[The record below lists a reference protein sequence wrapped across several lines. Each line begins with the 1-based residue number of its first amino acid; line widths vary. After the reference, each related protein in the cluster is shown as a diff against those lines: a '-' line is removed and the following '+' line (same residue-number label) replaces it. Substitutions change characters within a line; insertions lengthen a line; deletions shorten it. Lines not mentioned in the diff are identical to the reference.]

1 MNLMFFNNNF
11 NKGYMNLWKICYLQN
26 IYNFSALVPY
36 RCFKK
41 QMSDVTKKTCFPN
54 WIIANIQ
61 TTQMQITL
69 TSLFYWKAGFEK
81 IINGGAD
88 SFLLA
93 FKGYAVI

>member
-1 MNLMFFNNNF
+1 MNLMFFNYNF
-11 NKGYMNLWKICYLQN
+11 NKGYINLWYICYLQN
-26 IYNFSALVPY
+26 IYNFSALQ
-36 RCFKK
+36 KTNK
-41 QMSDVTKKTCFPN
+41 SDVTKKTCFPN

-61 TTQMQITL
+61 STQMQITL

-88 SFLLA
+88 KFLLA